1 VTRPSVLRRPAAAVL
16 LLAVACA
23 PGRPALP
30 TGAGQPFAD
39 APAALDAATSVCRG
53 VRTWTAEMSL
63 SGQSG
68 RQKLRGRLIA
78 GLAPAALYLE
88 AVAPFGRPIFRLAA
102 RDGRATLLLPR
113 DGRVLRDAA
122 PADVVE
128 ALTGVALD
136 PDQLRALVSGC
147 VAPAPVAS
155 GGRTYPGGWL
165 AVDLGAGATAFL
177 KRRDGG
183 WRIEAGRLSD
193 LTVEYRDALNGLP
206 RRLRLR
212 SEPGA
217 VADVDLTLDVSQIE
231 VNVAVPDR
239 TFVIEGAADAVPMT
253 LEELRAAGPLGDKR

>member
-1 VTRPSVLRRPAAAVL
+1 MIGLSGLRWPAAAL
-16 LLAVACA
+16 LLVAGACA

-39 APAALDAATSVCRG
+39 AQAALDAARSVCRG
-53 VRTWTAEMSL
+53 VRTWTAELGL
-63 SGQSG
+63 SGRSG

-78 GLAPAALYLE
+78 GLAPDALYLE

-113 DGRVLRDAA
+113 DGRILRDAA
-122 PADVVE
+122 PAAVVE

-147 VAPAPVAS
+147 VAPAPAAS

-165 AVDLGAGATAFL
+165 AVDLGAGATAYL
-177 KRRDGG
+177 KMRDER
-183 WRIEAGRLSD
+183 WRVEAGRLPN
-193 LTVEYRDALNGLP
+193 LTVEYRDTRSGLP
-206 RRLRLR
+206 RQLRLR

-217 VADVDLTLDVSQIE
+217 VSDVDLTLDVSQIE

-239 TFVIEGAADAVPMT
+239 TFVIEGGADAVPMT
-253 LEELRAAGPLGDKR
+253 LDELRAAGPLGEKR

>member
-1 VTRPSVLRRPAAAVL
+1 MIRPSALRRSAAAVL

-39 APAALDAATSVCRG
+39 ASAALDAASAVCRG

-63 SGQSG
+63 AGRSG

-88 AVAPFGRPIFRLAA
+88 AVAPFGRPIFQLAA

-113 DGRVLRDAA
+113 DERILRDAA

-128 ALTGVALD
+128 ALTGVALG

-147 VAPAPVAS
+147 VSPASVPS
-155 GGRTYPGGWL
+155 EGRTYPGGWL

-177 KRRDGG
+177 RMRDGS
-183 WRIEAGRLSD
+183 WRIEAGRLPN
-193 LTVEYRDALNGLP
+193 LTVQYGDIRNGLP

-212 SEPGA
+212 SEAGA
-217 VADVDLTLDVSQIE
+217 FPDVDLTLDVSQIE
-231 VNVAVPDR
+231 VNVTVPDQ
-239 TFVIEGAADAVPMT
+239 TFVIAGGADAAPMT
-253 LEELRAAGPLGDKR
+253 IEELRAAGPLGEKR